1 MQYAGLAGIAG
12 CLALI
17 VLGVTIRW
25 GWRLSW
31 LVGWLKGIALLA
43 MLGASV
49 GLAVITWE
57 LYQFQPIVDGAH
69 VATLDFQ
76 RTGEQHHSLVVETG
90 GETRQLELEGDLWE
104 LRVQVLRW
112 RGLLHAIGLD
122 DGYRVH
128 SVSGRYLTLEQQT
141 QSASLTHPLHPTPVW
156 RDAWA
161 WLDRLSFGWVYA
173 DAVTLSFMPTA
184 DGARYL
190 VEIGATGLSPVA
202 MNAAALTAL
211 KGFN

>member
-1 MQYAGLAGIAG
+1 MQYVGLAGLAG
-12 CLALI
+12 CLGLV
-17 VLGVTIRW
+17 VLVIMIRW
-25 GWRLSW
+25 GWRLNW

-57 LYQFQPIVDGAH
+57 LYRFQPIVDGAS
-69 VATLDFQ
+69 VATLGFQ
-76 RTGEQHHSLVVETG
+76 STGDQRHSLLLEADG
-90 GETRQLELEGDLWE
+90 ATRQVELEGDLWE

-122 DGYRVH
+122 DGYRLH

-141 QSASLTHPLHPTPVW
+141 QSTSLTHRLDPTPVW

-161 WLDRLSFGWVYA
+161 WLDQLSFGWIYA
-173 DAVTLSFMPTA
+173 DAFTLSFMPAT

-190 VEIGATGLSPVA
+190 IEIGATGLSPVA
-202 MNAAALTAL
+202 MNAAALAAL